1 MNPNFG
7 MNMNNYMNN
16 YMNMMNG
23 NNGMMQ
29 MNNAM
34 NYNMNNDNFNN
45 DIKKGNNEEID
56 NNFQNK
62 MIINITFFKEQD
74 LQRVTVLAD
83 PQEKIKDLI
92 QKYRNKTGAGDYYNY
107 IYNAKKLDP
116 NNESTISG
124 VGLVNNSRITVVD
137 TRNINF
143 SFEGGNIGLLKSS
156 KPCTKIFNGELKGL
170 SKLCYLKEISS
181 KLESDQLDQLPEKI
195 NLILSLLKKRD
206 INSKFINNN
215 DMNENKKKEITEIL
229 KKIDGINIVNFSKFI
244 DEEINESHIGQM
256 KELLNPEDLNKIN
269 DTKNRI
275 GQYVEYIKLFEEEY
289 EKSKRESIF
298 EFSINS
304 LIIMEREDLEIFE
317 TERNKCPNRVDKILY
332 HGTNTEP
339 ASCILTSFYKIGKCN
354 QHGRGIY
361 FTGLLDYCWFYGGK
375 DNRINVNK
383 IPEMNPENSFIMIA
397 NSIYYNK
404 KGFRHVNDHRY
415 NPKKNE
421 INFAY
426 ADAKLDTIKNPDKT
440 KFYGTEYVIQEFTQ
454 ICPFIS
460 AKLIRNE
467 YYVIWRDNNFSP
479 ESQWNNEYDEI
490 FKKFL
495 KQRKKY
501 IEQMAKFNIYPCQ
514 SSEEALEL
522 VKRKKYNKIILIS
535 NVGKNDEGIN
545 FVSEARKIIGNNAIV
560 LFSAYQG
567 KHIKKIKEIKNA
579 LFSNDASFFEKY
591 LDCFKGNEEQI
602 KGNIMNLKNELEKHY
617 NVKFNFNEQFLF
629 YPKFKASGKY
639 SNLTF

>member
-7 MNMNNYMNN
+7 MDMNNFMFNN
-16 YMNMMNG
+16 MNMMNG
-23 NNGMMQ
+23 NNGMFNM
-29 MNNAM
+29 MNM
-34 NYNMNNDNFNN
+34 
-45 DIKKGNNEEID
+45 
-56 NNFQNK
+56 NFQNK
-62 MIINITFFKEQD
+62 MIINISFQENYNQP
-74 LQRVTVLAD
+74 VIVLAD

-92 QKYRNKTGAGDYYNY
+92 QKYRNKTGAGDYY
-107 IYNAKKLDP
+107 IYMFNGKTLDP
-116 NNESTISG
+116 NGESTISG

-137 TRNINF
+137 NRSINF
-143 SFEGGNIGLLKSS
+143 CFKGGNIRLLKSS

-181 KLESDQLDQLPEKI
+181 KLESYQLDQLPEEI
-195 NLILSLLKKRD
+195 NLILSLLKD
-206 INSKFINNN
+206 GVINSKFINNN

-244 DEEINESHIGQM
+244 DEEINESHIWLM
-256 KELLNPEDLNKIN
+256 KELLNPKDLNEIN

-317 TERNKCPNRVDKILY
+317 MERINCPNRVDKILY

-361 FTGLLDYCWFYGGK
+361 FTGHLDYCWFYGGIT
-375 DNRINVNK
+375 NRANVNK
-383 IPEMNPENSFIMIA
+383 IPEIKPDESFIMIA

-404 KGFRHVNDHRY
+404 EGFSHVYDHRY

-426 ADAKLDTIKNPDKT
+426 ADAKLDTIKKPDPDKT

-460 AKLIRNE
+460 AKLIRDE
-467 YYVIWRDNNFSP
+467 YCVIWRDNNFSP
-479 ESQWNNEYDEI
+479 EPQWNNEYDEI
-490 FKKFL
+490 FKNFL

-501 IEQMAKFNIYPCQ
+501 IEQMAKFNIYPCE
-514 SSEEALEL
+514 SSEEALKL

-567 KHIKKIKEIKNA
+567 KHIEKIKKIENA

-617 NVKFNFNEQFLF
+617 YVKFNFNDQFLF

-639 SNLTF
+639 SDLTF